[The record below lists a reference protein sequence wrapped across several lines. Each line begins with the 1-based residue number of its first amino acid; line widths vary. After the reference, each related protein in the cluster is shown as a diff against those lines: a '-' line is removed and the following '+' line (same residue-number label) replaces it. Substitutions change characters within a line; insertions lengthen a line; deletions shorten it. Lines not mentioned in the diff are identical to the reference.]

1 MLKEEKEA
9 RKALR
14 AEKKACVLLSV
25 SSESSDMTIVPKKE
39 RLSERK
45 RP

>member
-14 AEKKACVLLSV
+14 AEKKACVLLLDF
-25 SSESSDMTIVPKKE
+25 ERIV
-39 RLSERK
+39 
-45 RP
+45 